1 MDAPEALVK
10 EPGYDKIKNLFTN
23 EEQFSL
29 FSMLPGGPGVKL
41 DLIKELTGNKEWTIE
56 DLTDDAMCG
65 LLNHNEVLC
74 GILNQPELEDVEVTE
89 EDTQTPTPSPVSG
102 ALLPSATESLA
113 TSVPEEDLS
122 MSDEPSDPVSWLQ
135 ESTLHQ

>member
-10 EPGYDKIKNLFTN
+10 EPGYDKIKNLFKN

-41 DLIKELTGNKEWTIE
+41 DLIKELTGNKEWTME

-65 LLNHNEVLC
+65 LLNHPEVLC

>member
-10 EPGYDKIKNLFTN
+10 EPGYDKIKNLFKN

-41 DLIKELTGNKEWTIE
+41 NLIKELTGNKEWTIE
-56 DLTDDAMCG
+56 DLTDDAVCG
-65 LLNHNEVLC
+65 GPLL
-74 GILNQPELEDVEVTE
+74 TE

-102 ALLPSATESLA
+102 ALLPSATQSLA